1 MNNLPSDS
9 ITEIYNFISDKDVKI
24 YDTNLDML
32 DIINQYLEKKKG
44 EQSFIV
50 VDLGDVIRQFFKWK
64 KNLPRITPYYAIKCN
79 PCPIIIELLNKL
91 GCCFDCASQQEIL
104 KTINLGIDPKN
115 IIFANPCKPVDFIKF
130 SRSNDVDLLVIDSS
144 YELYKIK
151 LYHPEASLLVRI
163 QTDDSKSLCK
173 FNCKFGVELDQ
184 VKEILELGKI
194 LNLNIIGVS
203 FHVGSGCE
211 DAHVY
216 NTALHDCKKVF
227 EIALSL
233 DIHMNLIDIG
243 GGFPG
248 TDDGKV
254 LFETMAEVINK
265 SIDELFKDRNDIT
278 FIAEPGRYFVSSSHT
293 IVCSIINKKEKT
305 ISKKRKIT
313 NHEEHN
319 SKEINDNNQNL
330 NKEINDN
337 NSNKEI
343 NDKSIETTEKL
354 ITYYI
359 SDGVYK
365 SFSNIIFDYGKPEF
379 IPFNE
384 RTEKTYQSIIYGESC
399 DSLDIISKNCQLPSL
414 AIGESIIVKNMGAYT
429 IASSTE
435 FNGFTK
441 AELFYIM
448 T

>member
-1 MNNLPSDS
+1 MNQFSSDDS
-9 ITEIYNFISDKDVKI
+9 ITDIYNFISDKEIKI
-24 YDTNLDML
+24 YDTKLEML

-44 EQSFIV
+44 EQSFIL
-50 VDLGDVIRQFFKWK
+50 VDLGDIIRQYHRWK
-64 KNLPRITPYYAIKCN
+64 KLLPRITPYYAIKCN
-79 PCPIIIELLNKL
+79 PCPIIIQLLNKL

-130 SRSNDVDLLVIDSS
+130 SRSNDVDILVIDSC

-151 LYHPEASLLVRI
+151 LYHPEANLLVRI
-163 QTDDSKSLCK
+163 QTDDSKSKCK
-173 FNCKFGVELDQ
+173 FNSKFGVELNE
-184 VKEILELGKI
+184 VKAILELGKV
-194 LNLNIIGVS
+194 LQLNIIGVS

-211 DAHVY
+211 DTSVY
-216 NTALHDCKKVF
+216 RTAITDCKNVF
-227 EIALSL
+227 QIAKNL
-233 DIHMNLIDIG
+233 DIHMNIIDIG

-254 LFETMAEVINK
+254 QFDQMAEIINAT
-265 SIDELFKDRNDIT
+265 IDELFNETEQENIK
-278 FIAEPGRYFVSSSHT
+278 FISEPGRYFVESSHT
-293 IVCSIINKKEKT
+293 IVCSIINKKEK
-305 ISKKRKIT
+305 I
-313 NHEEHN
+313 
-319 SKEINDNNQNL
+319 DQ
-330 NKEINDN
+330 
-337 NSNKEI
+337 
-343 NDKSIETTEKL
+343 ETGEKL

-365 SFSNIIFDYGKPEF
+365 SFSNIIFDYAKPEF

-384 RTEKTYQSIIYGESC
+384 RTEKTYQSILYGESC

-441 AELFYIM
+441 AELYYIL